1 MEVTKDLLDLVKS
14 CGAPLLMF
22 IIGLFFPQVKLVQI
36 LDAFRSSGAG
46 KKE

>member
-1 MEVTKDLLDLVKS
+1 MEVTKDFLDLVKS

-22 IIGLFFPQVKLVQI
+22 IIGLFFPQVKVARI
-36 LDAFRSSGAG
+36 LDAFRSDIAA